1 MSARCGRF
9 SQGMRRRCANPR
21 VYHGIAW
28 ACVGI
33 QEILPNSCGVHL
45 IFRGVIKGLTT
56 SQISVDNPVD
66 TTVKAVE
73 ERLPDGL

>member
-1 MSARCGRF
+1 MPAAGVSPKGCGDAAPTPV
-9 SQGMRRRCANPR
+9 GH
-21 VYHGIAW
+21 HGITW

-33 QEILPNSCGVHL
+33 QEILPISYGAHP

-56 SQISVDNPVD
+56 SQNSVDNPVD